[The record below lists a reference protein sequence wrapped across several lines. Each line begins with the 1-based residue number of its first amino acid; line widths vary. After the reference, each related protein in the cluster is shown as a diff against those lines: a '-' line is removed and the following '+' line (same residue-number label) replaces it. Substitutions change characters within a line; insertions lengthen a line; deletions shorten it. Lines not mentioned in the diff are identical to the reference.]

1 MKHTIVVPHLLV
13 FLLAC
18 AALLAGGLLAPGV
31 AQAQS
36 TEPSIIVTD
45 TTTVHIDG
53 SATSFTLPIIFNA
66 GDYDD
71 LIGLTTFTLD
81 YPQVCLRIND
91 VDTDVALAQ
100 TGGGVF
106 ALYLNN
112 NADDGKLFVSI
123 WQPLAPL
130 TGKFSDGALVNVTFT
145 LEPACRPGPSNLTD
159 PTAAFAFVTPG
170 PTFGTLLGAPVAG
183 TATGGTYTLDIN
195 QAPTDIAAG
204 SLAMAENVAE
214 SRQVAVL
221 SATDSDT
228 APADTLTY
236 ALSSECVGANDNQG
250 FAVAAASTTTASLS
264 TDRVFNYEIDNSY
277 DVCFKV
283 TDGQGGAYTEKL
295 TLSVTDANDTPTD
308 VALSANVIAE
318 TAITGTVVGNLSKS
332 DEDAGQTYTY
342 ALVAGEGD
350 TDNASFS
357 IDGAQLEV
365 NTTPIFYATQP
376 EYKVRIQ
383 VTDNGSPNKSFAKQF
398 RLRVAGTSVLAL
410 PADPDL
416 PVVLDGQRITVPV
429 AFTPSGNN
437 VLTATFNVEYNTDC
451 LDYAGLGDIQS
462 GFADSAADDDDDG
475 TIEVG
480 LSDDAPLAAGSPVS
494 LVFTGTV
501 GAECANADA
510 WTTLV
515 ITDTPA
521 ASIAGA
527 GGVAFNLATVD
538 GQLIVLDD
546 DPLGDCNDNH
556 ALDAGDFAATSLEIF
571 DAEDRGASTLPANSW
586 LWTPLGGEDFSA
598 RGCDSN
604 ADRVLGAG
612 DLTCTILRYFDN
624 TYWCGAGVAASGAAE
639 PAVLAAPAVAPVSPG
654 QATVVPL
661 SLESRGYAVSAF
673 AASITFDPRKLVLDR
688 TDGDG
693 DGLPDAV
700 HFQLPDGT
708 QPMVFYTPATG
719 RIDLVATGVMS
730 PMPTFGDGVI
740 VTLDLKAAPGAGTDV
755 TAVTLSNLSLGD
767 STGGAV
773 PVVAATLPAPAAR
786 TNLFLP
792 AIVH

>member
-1 MKHTIVVPHLLV
+1 M
-13 FLLAC
+13 
-18 AALLAGGLLAPGV
+18 
-31 AQAQS
+31 
-36 TEPSIIVTD
+36 
-45 TTTVHIDG
+45 
-53 SATSFTLPIIFNA
+53 
-66 GDYDD
+66 
-71 LIGLTTFTLD
+71 
-81 YPQVCLRIND
+81 
-91 VDTDVALAQ
+91 
-100 TGGGVF
+100 
-106 ALYLNN
+106 
-112 NADDGKLFVSI
+112 
-123 WQPLAPL
+123 
-130 TGKFSDGALVNVTFT
+130 
-145 LEPACRPGPSNLTD
+145 
-159 PTAAFAFVTPG
+159 
-170 PTFGTLLGAPVAG
+170 
-183 TATGGTYTLDIN
+183 
-195 QAPTDIAAG
+195 
-204 SLAMAENVAE
+204 
-214 SRQVAVL
+214 
-221 SATDSDT
+221 
-228 APADTLTY
+228 
-236 ALSSECVGANDNQG
+236 
-250 FAVAAASTTTASLS
+250 
-264 TDRVFNYEIDNSY
+264 
-277 DVCFKV
+277 
-283 TDGQGGAYTEKL
+283 
-295 TLSVTDANDTPTD
+295 
-308 VALSANVIAE
+308 
-318 TAITGTVVGNLSKS
+318 
-332 DEDAGQTYTY
+332 
-342 ALVAGEGD
+342 
-350 TDNASFS
+350 
-357 IDGAQLEV
+357 
-365 NTTPIFYATQP
+365 NTTPIRYATKP
-376 EYKVRIQ
+376 EYKVRIE

-398 RLRVAGTSVLAL
+398 RLLVAGTSILAL
-410 PADPDL
+410 PGDPNL

-429 AFTPSGNN
+429 TFTPYGNN
-437 VLTATFNVEYNTDC
+437 VLTATFNVEYDTDC

-527 GGVAFNLATVD
+527 GGVAFNLSTVD

-546 DPLGDCNDNH
+546 DPLGDCNSNN
-556 ALDAGDFAATSLEIF
+556 AIDAGDFAATSLEIF
-571 DAEDRGASTLPANSW
+571 DAEDRGDSTLPANSW
-586 LWTPLGGEDFSA
+586 LWTPLGGKDFSA

-624 TYWCGAGVAASGAAE
+624 TYWCGAGVAAAGAAE
-639 PAVLAAPAVAPVSPG
+639 PAVLAAPAVASVAPG

-661 SLESRGYAVSAF
+661 SLESRGHAVSAF
-673 AASITFDPRKLVLDR
+673 AASITFDPGKLVLDR